1 MNREEFRLKA
11 IIELASAWLSA
22 EQPGGWKAMMRRAIE
37 IADYLTEQVY
47 GQQEPDI
54 NVD

>member
-1 MNREEFRLKA
+1 MTREEFFLKA
-11 IIELASAWLSA
+11 VIELSANMV
-22 EQPGGWKAMMRRAIE
+22 PVGPWKIQIDKAIE
-37 IADYLTEQVY
+37 MAQYLTQAVY

>member
-1 MNREEFRLKA
+1 MTREEFRLKA
-11 IIELASAWLSA
+11 IIELAAAMTSQSGA
-22 EQPGGWKAMMRRAIE
+22 WKAKLDMAIE
-37 IADYLTEQVY
+37 MAEYLTTQVY

>member
-1 MNREEFRLKA
+1 MTREEFRLKA
-11 IIELASAWLSA
+11 IIELSANMV
-22 EQPGGWKAMMRRAIE
+22 PVGPWKIQIDKAIE
-37 IADYLTEQVY
+37 MAEYLTIKVY